1 MAIRLAKITRQVL
14 FCAATGLGLCA
25 ESPRLGVELLGSW
38 PTGSMRPD
46 ITDVAGVGI
55 GAFADW
61 EVDAGRTIRLAYE
74 GIYYPNEQDTRS
86 LPGLA
91 ESGVVATDN
100 HRKSRS
106 NSLTLQYR
114 YFPGQ
119 DSEGFYFMAGLGAMN
134 YFQKIDTTLASSS
147 STPAFNITPYTES
160 GIKLA
165 CVAGMGYEFNKN
177 WGLSAKY
184 SFITVNNRT
193 LGAVQTG
200 LSYRF

>member
-1 MAIRLAKITRQVL
+1 MATRLAGITRIAL
-14 FCAATGLGLCA
+14 LCAATGLGLCA
-25 ESPRLGVELLGSW
+25 EGPRLGLQALGSW

-46 ITDVAGVGI
+46 FTDGAGIGL

-61 EVDAGRTIRLAYE
+61 EVDVGRTVRLSYE
-74 GIYYPNEQDTRS
+74 GVFYPNEQDTRS

-91 ESGVVATDN
+91 DSGMVSTDN

-106 NSLTLQYR
+106 NSLTLQYL

-134 YFQKIDTTLASSS
+134 YLQRLDTSLVVSN
-147 STPAFNITPYTES
+147 STPALNITPYTET
-160 GIKLA
+160 GVKLA
-165 CVAGMGYEFNKN
+165 CVAGIGYEFGKH

-193 LGAVQTG
+193 LGAVQSA